1 MHTMAMKMRW
11 VYHDN
16 IDRCLFWFTQV
27 IVDDYN
33 DNCPFLQ
40 EVNINLDLE
49 PIPPLRSAAFFTA
62 IASDKDDG
70 VNAQIEYKASSPIE
84 RM

>member
-1 MHTMAMKMRW
+1 M
-11 VYHDN
+11 
-16 IDRCLFWFTQV
+16 

-40 EVNINLDLE
+40 EVNITLDLE
-49 PIPPLRSAAFFTA
+49 PIPPLRSAEFFTA

-70 VNAQIEYKASSPIE
+70 VNAQIQYKASSPIE